1 MNSRPIL
8 IATCVAIAIVVVV
21 YFAGKSVFETEHR
34 KGAPLTTSISKPT
47 TSKTPTENTPYHPT
61 TNTNDKQET
70 SVTEQP
76 APPVDNE
83 ATTYT
88 TEADKPK
95 INKAETET
103 EPVSPHGFGPYPEI
117 PADYPDNP
125 LWSQLSRNHELM
137 HRMRIKLWN
146 QGRKVDAATISSDGS
161 RMYPLEPYIVYVRW
175 KEFVEDDGTI
185 SRYAS
190 RTKAHG
196 SIPDSDLDQIEE
208 GIIPP
213 GYTILS
219 IDDDYINPI
228 EFLNLK

>member
-1 MNSRPIL
+1 MPEAAKAPML
-8 IATCVAIAIVVVV
+8 QAWVLWQVPWPPDVD
-21 YFAGKSVFETEHR
+21 TEV
-34 KGAPLTTSISKPT
+34 S
-47 TSKTPTENTPYHPT
+47 NT
-61 TNTNDKQET
+61 
-70 SVTEQP
+70 
-76 APPVDNE
+76 
-83 ATTYT
+83 T
-88 TEADKPK
+88 TEADKP
-95 INKAETET
+95 
-103 EPVSPHGFGPYPEI
+103 EPVSPFGFGPYPEI
-117 PADYPDNP
+117 PSDYPDNP
-125 LWSQLSRNHELM
+125 LWTSSRNHELM
-137 HRMRIKLWN
+137 HRVRIKLWN

-161 RMYPLEPYIVYVRW
+161 RMYPLEPYTVYVRW

-228 EFLNLK
+228 EFLNLE